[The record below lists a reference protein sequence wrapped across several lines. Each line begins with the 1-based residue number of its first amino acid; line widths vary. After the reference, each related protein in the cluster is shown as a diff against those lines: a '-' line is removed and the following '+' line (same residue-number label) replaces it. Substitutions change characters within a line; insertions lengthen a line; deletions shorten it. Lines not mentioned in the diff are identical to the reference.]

1 MAGDF
6 GVTFDFRETVSFEDG
21 YDLKSKVSGAHEV
34 VRVIEDSGDFISLQH
49 ILIGGPEPIKHW
61 RQDWRY
67 EPDTVLTFVGGN
79 AWETRDVPEA
89 ERKGAW
95 SQVVYQ
101 VDDAPRYGA
110 VAKWTHENGV
120 SEWTPPSEWRPLPR
134 RDATTRDDYH
144 AIDAVNRHAITPEG
158 WVHEQD
164 NSKLVLDEGAPR
176 LLVREVGI
184 NTYRRIQS
192 SDAHIADDYWTA
204 TQEFWAGVR
213 SEWAKLEASGSFGL
227 TVQGEP
233 EPVYMPI
240 LSIAQRV
247 ANGQIATDEAITQA
261 RSIVQDFSTR
271 EIGSLADR
279 LASPPAQI
287 ASAD

>member
-21 YDLKSKVSGAHEV
+21 YELKEKVSGAHEV
-34 VRVIEDSGDFISLQH
+34 VRVIEDRGDFISLQH
-49 ILIGGPEPIKHW
+49 ILVAGPEPIKHW
-61 RQDWRY
+61 RQDWHY
-67 EPDTVLTFVGGN
+67 EPETVLIFVGGN
-79 AWETRDVPEA
+79 AWETREVAEA
-89 ERKGAW
+89 DREGAW

-110 VAKWTHENGV
+110 VARWTHENGAA
-120 SEWTPPSEWRPLPR
+120 EWLPAAEWRPLPR
-134 RDATTRDDYH
+134 RDATTRDDYQ
-144 AIDAVNRHAITPEG
+144 AIDAINRHAITPEG

-164 NSKLVLDEGAPR
+164 NSKLILNEDTPR

-184 NTYRRIQS
+184 NTYRRVES
-192 SDAHIADDYWTA
+192 SDAQIADGYWAA

-213 SEWAKLEASGSFGL
+213 SEWEALEANGSFGL

-247 ANGQIATDEAITQA
+247 AEGDIVVDDAIAEARTV
-261 RSIVQDFSTR
+261 VQNFSTL

-279 LASPPAQI
+279 LAVPPSQITSAQ
-287 ASAD
+287 